1 MAGRLAFS
9 AKKMRQETLS
19 CRIFYNS
26 IQFPLLDQASSPV
39 RFPGSG
45 PQAGSP
51 DQFPGKASTKRTP
64 SLLPPAPAVL
74 PAAPEL

>member
-1 MAGRLAFS
+1 
-9 AKKMRQETLS
+9 MRQETLS

-26 IQFPLLDQASSPV
+26 IQFPLPDQSFQSDQSGSPV
-39 RFPGSG
+39 RFPKSG